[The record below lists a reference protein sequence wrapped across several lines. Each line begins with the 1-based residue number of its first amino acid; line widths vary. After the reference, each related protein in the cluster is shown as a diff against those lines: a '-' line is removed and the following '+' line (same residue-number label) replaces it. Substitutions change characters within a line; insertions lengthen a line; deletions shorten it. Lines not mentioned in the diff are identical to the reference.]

1 MLRFRHFDTISL
13 VDLVSYESVRSPLST
28 AVTNMNN
35 GKLYDSMVQTRIAFD
50 NLLEDYEGTKVHWY
64 HSILEIGKK
73 QGNKYKDFV
82 KNASLKNV
90 NNNMVWFKEISETT
104 NELRDVAKITALG
117 IDFKK
122 YALFKAVTPHI
133 IRFIGEGCDIES
145 ETSLSKR
152 VNISED
158 LCRICINFVIDSAV
172 KLQETDYDLSEY
184 LKGEM

>member
-1 MLRFRHFDTISL
+1 
-13 VDLVSYESVRSPLST
+13 
-28 AVTNMNN
+28 
-35 GKLYDSMVQTRIAFD
+35 
-50 NLLEDYEGTKVHWY
+50 
-64 HSILEIGKK
+64 
-73 QGNKYKDFV
+73 
-82 KNASLKNV
+82 
-90 NNNMVWFKEISETT
+90 MVWFKEISETT

-133 IRFIGEGCDIES
+133 IRFIGEGCDIAS